1 MITSILSA
9 RVSAMVEGPRGSPS
23 CQRAACVP
31 QARQKYAEGVGR
43 SRAYVVGVG
52 HSRAYVAGIGRFD
65 DVVMAW
71 ARQKPL
77 PEEPISPETFPQ
89 GSGGMEVGSRLRTT
103 DILSAPLTGRFYR
116 GPYDGALADVQG
128 AVFCHPLWYF
138 DSRQRP
144 SAAHLL

>member
-1 MITSILSA
+1 MVTSVPSA
-9 RVSAMVEGPRGSPS
+9 GVSAVVEGPRGSPS
-23 CQRAACVP
+23 CQRAAHVP

-43 SRAYVVGVG
+43 SRAYVAGV
-52 HSRAYVAGIGRFD
+52 GRFD

-71 ARQKPL
+71 ARQKPP

-128 AVFCHPLWYF
+128 AVFCHPLLSILVF
-138 DSRQRP
+138 
-144 SAAHLL
+144 